1 MLLLTLY
8 LVFTILVGIGVV
20 RLSRFFSWRNRLG
33 DKVGAQPGGYGQ
45 MTIRTQQGFITLF
58 DNDRRRRPGAK
69 GSAVTKRFRKARSG
83 NVKRPWGW

>member
-8 LVFTILVGIGVV
+8 IVFTTMVGIGVV
-20 RLSRFFSWRNRLG
+20 RLSRFMLWRSRASDNIG
-33 DKVGAQPGGYGQ
+33 GQPGGYGQ

-58 DNDRRRRPGAK
+58 DNDQHRRQATTGGA
-69 GSAVTKRFRKARSG
+69 VVKRFRKARSG